1 MAQQNPPL
9 PRATVAWLLLQVA
22 LVGVTLGL
30 TRTVVPAMAEA
41 DFGVPKGSFLLLTA
55 FVLAF
60 GLVKGSM
67 NFVAGRWSDRV
78 GRRRVLLVGWAV
90 ALPVP
95 VMLWHAP
102 HWSWVVAA
110 TMLLGVNQGLAWS
123 MTQTA
128 KLDITGPEQ
137 RGLVLGLN
145 EFAGYAGVALAGWA
159 TAQVAQALGTRD
171 GLLVSG
177 LVVVGTALV
186 LAALTVPETRPAA
199 AAGPHHPTL
208 RAWPVFVHTSWRD
221 RRLAALCQAGAVEKF
236 VDALVWVVYPVFLT
250 QKGLTLPQAAT
261 VIGVY
266 GMTWGLSQLVTGRL
280 SDRWGRHGLNVGG
293 MVVCGAGVALMLAD
307 QGAAWWSVAA
317 SISGLGMAML
327 YPNLSAA
334 VADLA
339 DPAWRGTAIGTY
351 RFWRDLGYAFGA
363 LGVGLVAHA
372 SGHLEATFVF
382 VAGAMWLSAALLAWW
397 GAETHPRHAKAKPST
412 SVNTD
417 IHPELETT

>member
-1 MAQQNPPL
+1 MNPPL
-9 PRATVAWLLLQVA
+9 IPPAPRTRTTVAWLLVQVA

-60 GLVKGSM
+60 GVVKGGM

-78 GRRRVLLVGWAV
+78 GRRPVLLAGWAV

-102 HWSWVVAA
+102 HWGWVVAA
-110 TMLLGVNQGLAWS
+110 TVLLGVNQGLTWS
-123 MTQTA
+123 MSQTA
-128 KLDITGPEQ
+128 KLDITRPDQ
-137 RGLVLGLN
+137 RGWVLGLN

-159 TAQVAQALGTRD
+159 TAHVAQALGTRD
-171 GLLVSG
+171 GLLVCG
-177 LVVVGTALV
+177 LGAVGLGLA
-186 LAALTVPETRPAA
+186 LAALTVSETRPLAA
-199 AAGPHHPTL
+199 NAQAQSPL
-208 RAWPVFVHTSWRD
+208 RAWPVFVHTSWHD

-236 VDALVWVVYPVFLT
+236 VDALVWVVYPVYLT
-250 QKGLTLPQAAT
+250 QQGLALPQAAA

-266 GMTWGLSQLVTGRL
+266 GMTWGLTQLVTGRL

-293 MVVCGAGVALMLAD
+293 MVVCGAGVALVLAGS
-307 QGAAWWSVAA
+307 GAVWWSVAA
-317 SISGLGMAML
+317 AVSGLGMAML

-339 DPAWRGTAIGTY
+339 EPAWRGTAIGTY
-351 RFWRDLGYAFGA
+351 RFWRDLGYAVGA

-372 SGHLEATFVF
+372 SGHLQATFVF
-382 VAGAMWLSAALLAWW
+382 VAGAMWLSAAWLWWW
-397 GAETHPRHAKAKPST
+397 GAESHPRHTLINP
-412 SVNTD
+412 
-417 IHPELETT
+417 